1 MMIRALVLFALLCG
15 PLALSPM
22 ARADSSMIEARILTG
37 WRQDDGSHI
46 AALRLSMLDGWKTY
60 WRSPGDAGIPPR
72 FDWTGSENLSSVQ
85 ITWPTPKSID
95 QGGLRT
101 IGYADTVVW
110 PLTLT
115 PARKDQPIK
124 LAGKIE
130 LGVCKDICV
139 PVTLILSQDL
149 PKATQ
154 RDPRIVSALAARPYS
169 AQEAGVTSV
178 RCSISPVE
186 GGIRVRADV
195 KLPHTGGDEI
205 AVIETS
211 NPAIWVAQ
219 AVTSRQNGYLVAET
233 EMYHV
238 EGGAFA
244 LDRSGLRIT
253 VIGEHQAVDIQGCP
267 SN

>member
-1 MMIRALVLFALLCG
+1 MMTRILVLIALIFG
-15 PLALSPM
+15 PVALAPM
-22 ARADSSMIEARILTG
+22 ARADSSMIEASILTG
-37 WRQDDGSHI
+37 WRQDDGSHV
-46 AALRLSMLDGWKTY
+46 AALQLSMLDGWKTY
-60 WRSPGDAGIPPR
+60 WRAPGDAGIPPR
-72 FDWTGSENLSSVQ
+72 FDWAGSENLASVQ
-85 ITWPTPKSID
+85 ITWPTPRSID
-95 QGGLRT
+95 QGGIRT
-101 IGYADTVVW
+101 IGYSDTVIW

-115 PARKDQPIK
+115 PARKDQPIM

-178 RCSISPVE
+178 RCSVSPVE
-186 GGIRVRADV
+186 GGIRLRADLQ
-195 KLPHTGGDEI
+195 LPHTGGEEI

-219 AVTSRQNGYLVAET
+219 AATTRRNGILTAET

-238 EGGAFA
+238 QGSAFA

-267 SN
+267 AN

>member
-1 MMIRALVLFALLCG
+1 MMTRILSLFALLVG
-15 PLALSPM
+15 LGTMAPV
-22 ARADSSMIEARILTG
+22 ARADSSMIQASILTG
-37 WRQDDGSHI
+37 WRQDDGSHV
-46 AALRLSMLDGWKTY
+46 AALQLSMLDGWKTY
-60 WRSPGDAGIPPR
+60 WRAPGDAGIPPR
-72 FDWTGSENLSSVQ
+72 FDWTGSDNLAAVQ
-85 ITWPTPKSID
+85 ITWPTPQSID

-101 IGYADTVVW
+101 IGYSDTVIW

-115 PARKDQPIK
+115 PSNKGQPIK
-124 LAGKIE
+124 VAGKIE
-130 LGVCKDICV
+130 LGVCTDICV

-154 RDPRIVSALAARPYS
+154 RDPRIVSALAARPCS

-178 RCSISPVE
+178 RCSVSPVE
-186 GGIRVRADV
+186 GGLRLRADV
-195 KLPHTGGDEI
+195 TLPHTGGDEI

-219 AVTSRQNGYLVAET
+219 ATTTRQNGSLVAKT

-238 EGGAFA
+238 EGRAFA

-253 VIGEHQAVDIQGCP
+253 VIGDRQAVDIQGCP